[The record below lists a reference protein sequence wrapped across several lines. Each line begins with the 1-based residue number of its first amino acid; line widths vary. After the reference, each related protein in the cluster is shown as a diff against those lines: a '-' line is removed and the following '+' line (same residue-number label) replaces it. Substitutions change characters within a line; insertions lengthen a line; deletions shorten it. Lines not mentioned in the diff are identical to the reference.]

1 MVSLRRSS
9 ISTAVAALV
18 AVAVGCG
25 NSGEPDLAN
34 GKRLYT
40 GDVPGDYKKDNAN
53 YQPCAACHALKRA
66 QAAGGNGPDLDQ
78 AFAQSRADGMTPATV
93 QGVVHDQINAP
104 RTNSTMPADIVSGD
118 DARDVAAYVA
128 SVAGQPGKDEGELA
142 LIPAV
147 KETGPIAAKGGVLNI
162 PANEQGRTLFVS
174 DKATAPPGAVEL
186 VMPNPSPLP
195 HNIAIKDGETGAVV
209 QTGGESRVSANLKPG
224 EYVYYCSV
232 PGHEAGGMKGTLT
245 VK

>member
-1 MVSLRRSS
+1 MVSRRRSS
-9 ISTAVAALV
+9 ICLAVAALV
-18 AVAVGCG
+18 AVVVGCG
-25 NSGEPDLAN
+25 SSEPDLAN

-40 GDVPGDYKKDNAN
+40 GDVPANYKKDNEN

-66 QAAGGNGPDLDQ
+66 DAAGGQGPDLDQ
-78 AFAQSRADGMTPATV
+78 AFAQSRADGMTSNTV

-104 RTNSTMPADIVSGD
+104 RVNSTMAADIVTGD

-128 SVAGQPGKDEGELA
+128 SVAGQPGEDEGELA

-147 KETGPIAAKGGVLNI
+147 KETGPVAAKNGVLNL

-174 DKATAPPGAVEL
+174 DKATAPAGPIEL

-195 HNIAIKDGETGAVV
+195 HNIALKDGKIGAVV

-232 PGHEAGGMKGTLT
+232 PGHEEGGMKGTLT